1 MAINT
6 GANIRFNMYFW
17 GMSTSANNIN
27 IQNRR
32 ATFDYS
38 FSDKFIAGMVLKG
51 TEIKSIR
58 EGKVSLADSYC
69 FVKNNEL
76 FIRNLH
82 ISEYEKA
89 SFYNH
94 APMRER
100 KLLLNRIELNKIE
113 RKLKDAGTSIIAL
126 RMFISENGYAKLEI
140 GIGKGKKSFDKR
152 EDIKKRDIERET
164 ARKF

>member
-1 MAINT
+1 MGAI
-6 GANIRFNMYFW
+6 GD
-17 GMSTSANNIN
+17 NIN
-27 IQNRR
+27 ILNRR

-58 EGKVSLADSYC
+58 EGKVSLVDSYC
-69 FVKNNEL
+69 FLKNNEL

-82 ISEYEKA
+82 ITEYEKA

-100 KLLLNRIELNKIE
+100 KLLLNKIEINKIE
-113 RKLKDAGTSIIAL
+113 RKLKDAGISIIAL
-126 RMFISENGYAKLEI
+126 RLFISEKGYAKLEI

-152 EDIKKRDIERET
+152 EDIKKKDIEREN

>member
-1 MAINT
+1 
-6 GANIRFNMYFW
+6 MYFW
-17 GMSTSANNIN
+17 DMSTSATNIN

-58 EGKVSLADSYC
+58 DGKVSLADSYC

-82 ISEYEKA
+82 ITEYEKA

>member
-1 MAINT
+1 
-6 GANIRFNMYFW
+6 MYFW
-17 GMSTSANNIN
+17 GMSTSATNIN

-58 EGKVSLADSYC
+58 DGKVSLADSYC

-82 ISEYEKA
+82 ITEYEKA

-140 GIGKGKKSFDKR
+140 GIGKGKKTFDKR

>member
-1 MAINT
+1 
-6 GANIRFNMYFW
+6 MYFW
-17 GMSTSANNIN
+17 GMSVSATNIN

-58 EGKVSLADSYC
+58 DGKVSLADSYC
-69 FVKNNEL
+69 FIKNGEL

-82 ISEYEKA
+82 ITEYEKA

-100 KLLLNRIELNKIE
+100 KLLLNKIELNKIE

-126 RMFISENGYAKLEI
+126 RLFIGEKGYAKLEI

>member
-1 MAINT
+1 
-6 GANIRFNMYFW
+6 MYFCSM
-17 GMSTSANNIN
+17 GASGDNIN

-69 FVKNNEL
+69 FLKNEEL

-82 ISEYEKA
+82 ITEYEKA

-94 APMRER
+94 APMREP
-100 KLLLNRIELNKIE
+100 
-113 RKLKDAGTSIIAL
+113 
-126 RMFISENGYAKLEI
+126 
-140 GIGKGKKSFDKR
+140 
-152 EDIKKRDIERET
+152 
-164 ARKF
+164 

>member
-1 MAINT
+1 
-6 GANIRFNMYFW
+6 
-17 GMSTSANNIN
+17 MSQSADNIN
-27 IQNRR
+27 IHNRR

-38 FSDKFIAGMVLKG
+38 FSDKFVAGMVLVG

-58 EGKVSLADSYC
+58 EGKVSLADGYC
-69 FVKNNEL
+69 YLKNGEV

-82 ISEYEKA
+82 ITEYEKA
-89 SFYNH
+89 SFYQH

-100 KLLLNRIELNKIE
+100 KLLLNKIEINKIE
-113 RKLKDAGTSIIAL
+113 RKLKDVGTTIIPL
-126 RMFISENGYAKLEI
+126 RMFISKNGYAKLEI
-140 GIGKGKKSFDKR
+140 GLAKGKKSFDKR

>member
-1 MAINT
+1 
-6 GANIRFNMYFW
+6 MYFC
-17 GMSTSANNIN
+17 GMSQSADNIN

-38 FSDKFIAGMVLKG
+38 FSDKFIAGMVLTG

-69 FVKNNEL
+69 YLKNSEL

-82 ISEYEKA
+82 ITEYEKA

-100 KLLLNRIELNKIE
+100 KLLLNKIEINKIE
-113 RKLKDAGTSIIAL
+113 RKLKDIGTTIIPL
-126 RMFISENGYAKLEI
+126 RMFISKNGYAKLEI
-140 GIGKGKKSFDKR
+140 GLAKGKKSFDKR

>member
-1 MAINT
+1 
-6 GANIRFNMYFW
+6 MYFCSM
-17 GMSTSANNIN
+17 GASGDNIN

-58 EGKVSLADSYC
+58 EGKVNLADSYC
-69 FVKNNEL
+69 FLKNNEL

-82 ISEYEKA
+82 ITEYEKA

-100 KLLLNRIELNKIE
+100 KLLLNKIELNKID

-126 RMFISENGYAKLEI
+126 RLFISEKGYAKLEI

-152 EDIKKRDIERET
+152 EDIKKKDIERET

>member
-1 MAINT
+1 
-6 GANIRFNMYFW
+6 MYFW
-17 GMSTSANNIN
+17 SMSTSATNIN

-58 EGKVSLADSYC
+58 DGKVSLADSYC

-82 ISEYEKA
+82 ITEYEKA

>member
-1 MAINT
+1 
-6 GANIRFNMYFW
+6 MYFW
-17 GMSTSANNIN
+17 GMSVSANNIN

-58 EGKVSLADSYC
+58 DGKVSLADSYC
-69 FVKNNEL
+69 FIKNNEL

-82 ISEYEKA
+82 ITEYEKA

-100 KLLLNRIELNKIE
+100 KLLLNRIELNKID
-113 RKLKDAGTSIIAL
+113 RKIKDAGTSIIAL
-126 RMFISENGYAKLEI
+126 RLFISENGYAKLEI

>member
-1 MAINT
+1 
-6 GANIRFNMYFW
+6 MYFW
-17 GMSTSANNIN
+17 SMSTSANIIN
-27 IQNRR
+27 ILNRR

-58 EGKVSLADSYC
+58 DGKVSLADSYC

-82 ISEYEKA
+82 ITEYEKA

-100 KLLLNRIELNKIE
+100 KLLLNKIELNKIE
-113 RKLKDAGTSIIAL
+113 RKIKDAGTSIIAL

>member
-1 MAINT
+1 
-6 GANIRFNMYFW
+6 
-17 GMSTSANNIN
+17 MSASGDNIN
-27 IQNRR
+27 ILNRR

-69 FVKNNEL
+69 FLKNNEL

-82 ISEYEKA
+82 ITEYEKA

-100 KLLLNRIELNKIE
+100 KLLLNKIELNKID
-113 RKLKDAGTSIIAL
+113 RKLKDAGISIIAL
-126 RMFISENGYAKLEI
+126 RLFISEKGYAKLEI

>member
-1 MAINT
+1 
-6 GANIRFNMYFW
+6 
-17 GMSTSANNIN
+17 MSTSANIIN
-27 IQNRR
+27 ILNRR

-58 EGKVSLADSYC
+58 DGKVSLADSYC

-82 ISEYEKA
+82 ITEYEKA

-100 KLLLNRIELNKIE
+100 KLLLNKIELNKIE
-113 RKLKDAGTSIIAL
+113 RKIKDAGTSIIAL

>member
-1 MAINT
+1 
-6 GANIRFNMYFW
+6 
-17 GMSTSANNIN
+17 MSATNIN

-58 EGKVSLADSYC
+58 DGKVSLADSYC
-69 FVKNNEL
+69 FIKNNEL

-82 ISEYEKA
+82 ITEYEKA

>member
-1 MAINT
+1 
-6 GANIRFNMYFW
+6 MYFCSM
-17 GMSTSANNIN
+17 GASGDNIN
-27 IQNRR
+27 ILNRR

-69 FVKNNEL
+69 FLKNDEL

-82 ISEYEKA
+82 ITEYEKA

-100 KLLLNRIELNKIE
+100 KLLLNKVEINKIE
-113 RKLKDAGTSIIAL
+113 RKMKDAGTSIIAL
-126 RMFISENGYAKLEI
+126 RMFISKNGYAKLEI

>member
-1 MAINT
+1 MT
-6 GANIRFNMYFW
+6 Q
-17 GMSTSANNIN
+17 SADNIN

-38 FSDKFIAGMVLKG
+38 FSDKFVAGMVLVG

-69 FVKNNEL
+69 YLKNDEV

-82 ISEYEKA
+82 ITEYEKA
-89 SFYNH
+89 SFYQH

-100 KLLLNRIELNKIE
+100 KLLLNKIEINKIE
-113 RKLKDAGTSIIAL
+113 RKLKDVGTTIIPL
-126 RMFISENGYAKLEI
+126 RLFISKNGYAKLEM
-140 GIGKGKKSFDKR
+140 GLAKGKKSFDKR
-152 EDIKKRDIERET
+152 EDIKKKDIERET

>member
-1 MAINT
+1 MAI
-6 GANIRFNMYFW
+6 
-17 GMSTSANNIN
+17 SANNIN

-38 FSDKFIAGMVLKG
+38 FSEKFIAGMVLKG

-82 ISEYEKA
+82 ITEYEKA

-113 RKLKDAGTSIIAL
+113 RKLKDAETSIIAL
-126 RMFISENGYAKLEI
+126 RLFIGEKGYAKLEI

>member
-1 MAINT
+1 
-6 GANIRFNMYFW
+6 
-17 GMSTSANNIN
+17 MSTSGDNIN

-69 FVKNNEL
+69 FLKNDEL

-82 ISEYEKA
+82 ITEYEKA

-100 KLLLNRIELNKIE
+100 KLLLNRIELTKIE
-113 RKLKDAGTSIIAL
+113 RKMKDAGTSIIAL
-126 RMFISENGYAKLEI
+126 RMFISKNGYAKLEI
-140 GIGKGKKSFDKR
+140 GIGRGKKSFDKR

-164 ARKF
+164 ARRF

>member
-1 MAINT
+1 
-6 GANIRFNMYFW
+6 
-17 GMSTSANNIN
+17 MSTSVNNIN
-27 IQNRR
+27 ILNRR

-58 EGKVSLADSYC
+58 DGKVSLVDSYC
-69 FVKNNEL
+69 FLKNNEL

-82 ISEYEKA
+82 ITEYEKA

-100 KLLLNRIELNKIE
+100 KLLLNKIELNKIE

-126 RMFISENGYAKLEI
+126 RMFISDNGYAKLEI
-140 GIGKGKKSFDKR
+140 GVGKGKKSFDKR

>member
-1 MAINT
+1 
-6 GANIRFNMYFW
+6 MYFCR
-17 GMSTSANNIN
+17 MSTSGDNIN

-69 FVKNNEL
+69 FLKNDEL

-82 ISEYEKA
+82 ITEYEKA

-100 KLLLNRIELNKIE
+100 KLLLNRIELTKIE
-113 RKLKDAGTSIIAL
+113 RKMKDAGTSIIAL
-126 RMFISENGYAKLEI
+126 RMFISKNGYAKLEI
-140 GIGKGKKSFDKR
+140 GIGRGKKSFDKR

-164 ARKF
+164 ARRF